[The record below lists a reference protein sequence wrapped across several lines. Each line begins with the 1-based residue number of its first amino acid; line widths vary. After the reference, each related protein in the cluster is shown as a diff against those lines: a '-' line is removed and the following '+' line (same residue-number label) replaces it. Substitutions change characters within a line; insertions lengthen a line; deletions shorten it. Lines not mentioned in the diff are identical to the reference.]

1 MSIFGFAG
9 PPPDVTGRATSA
21 PHLQRTEGITVA
33 LSGGPVWLAGREA
46 ERPAEAVLGAYRA
59 SGDALLRDLTG
70 RFALAIVDEP
80 RRRALL
86 ALDRMG
92 IERLAYGTR
101 GDTLVFGHSAAE
113 VARSLA
119 PSPSL
124 RPQALFDFLLL
135 HMVPAPQTVFE
146 GVHKLRPG
154 TCARFDSGRLAVER
168 YWQPDFTHDRSAP
181 FEPLRDELLAA
192 LRHGVAACRPD
203 AETGAFLSG
212 GLDSSTVAGMLG
224 EVSGRPPRTFS
235 IGFGV
240 DEFNELDYARIAA
253 RRFRAEP
260 HEYDVTADDVV
271 DAFLRIAAAFDE
283 PFGNSSALPSYFCAR
298 LAREHG
304 VNHLLAGDGGDEL
317 FGGNE
322 RYARQKVFEAWWRL
336 PGVLRNGI
344 VGPFAARIDPASRIT
359 PLRKLRS
366 YVDQASIRLPER
378 LESWNFMYRTDLGAM
393 LEPGFR
399 ASIDTRAPLE
409 AMAEV
414 YAEAPTENLLQ
425 QLLFYDWHYTLADSD
440 LRKVGEMCA
449 LAGVAVSYPMLDPRV
464 IDVSLQVPPEMLLK
478 GFELRHFY
486 KLALRGFLPDE
497 ILAKKKHGFGLPFGV
512 WLKTHTR
519 LGELVY
525 GLLGDLKGRGIVRPA
540 FIDQVIAEHRAGHPG
555 YYGYAIWDLAMLEA
569 WLDANAAG
577 TVPAVDHR
585 QGAGARA
592 TGIWRQFP

>member
-9 PPPDVTGRATSA
+9 PAPATPAIVTSA
-21 PHLQRTEGITVA
+21 PHLHRAHGVTVA
-33 LSGGPVWLAGREA
+33 LSGGPVWLGGREA
-46 ERPAEAVLGAYRA
+46 ERPAEALLDAYRA
-59 SGDALLRDLTG
+59 SGDAFLPELTG
-70 RFALAIVDEP
+70 RFSLAIVDEP

-101 GDTLVFGHSAAE
+101 GDTLVFGHSAAD

-119 PSPSL
+119 PDPRL

-135 HMVPAPQTVFE
+135 HMVPAPETVFE

-154 TCARFDSGRLAVER
+154 SCVRFESGRLSVKR
-168 YWQPDFTHDRSAP
+168 YWQPAFTADRSAP
-181 FEPLRDELLAA
+181 FQPLREALLAA
-192 LRHGVAACRPD
+192 LRDGVAACRPD
-203 AETGAFLSG
+203 ERTGAFLSG

-240 DEFNELDYARIAA
+240 DEFNELEYARIAA

-271 DAFLRIAAAFDE
+271 DAFLRIAGAFDE
-283 PFGNSSALPSYFCAR
+283 PFGNSSALPSYLCAR

-304 VNHLLAGDGGDEL
+304 VTHLLAGDGGDEL

-322 RYARQKVFEAWWRL
+322 RYAKQKVFEAWWRL
-336 PGVLRNGI
+336 PGMLRKGVL
-344 VGPFAARIDPASRIT
+344 GPLAARIDPASRIT

-393 LEPGFR
+393 LEPDFR
-399 ASIDTRAPLE
+399 AAIDTRAPLE

-414 YAEAPTENLLQ
+414 YGYAPTDDLLQ
-425 QLLFYDWHYTLADSD
+425 RLLFYDWHYTLADSD

-449 LAGVAVSYPMLDPRV
+449 LAGVKVSYPMLDPRV
-464 IDVSLQVPPEMLLK
+464 IDVSLRVPPGMLLK

-486 KLALRGFLPDE
+486 KRALEGFLPDE

-512 WLKTHTR
+512 WLKTHAR
-519 LGELVY
+519 LGQLIY
-525 GLLGDLKGRGIVRPA
+525 GLLSDLKGRGIVQPG
-540 FIDQVIAEHRAGHPG
+540 FIDRVIAEHRSGHPG

-569 WLDANAAG
+569 WLQLAYGELLSGSNLFGQPSSDS
-577 TVPAVDHR
+577 
-585 QGAGARA
+585 
-592 TGIWRQFP
+592 